1 MDTQES
7 RSALAPDDWWAN
19 WLRAHPV
26 GGALLA
32 GLLATHVTTMIGY
45 YLVGI
50 GLPELRWADFNG
62 FFLGTIAE
70 PIGSAGS
77 FFGGFTLHT
86 IDGLMFALLYAA
98 ILGLWFG
105 LGERVGRIGFYL
117 LFAFAVTASVQL
129 VGVYLVFTTLIVPA
143 LATRRLERRRLA
155 TAYGLGAAGY
165 ALGLALSLASD
176 LPPGPLIV
184 CTMTA
189 LGVALFLSFRRRIA
203 A

>member
-86 IDGLMFALLYAA
+86 VDGLMFALLYAA
-98 ILGLWFG
+98 MIRSRIPIPNTTMGGIAKGVIWGLVLGLIS
-105 LGERVGRIGFYL
+105 IGFLIPY
-117 LFAFAVTASVQL
+117 
-129 VGVYLVFTTLIVPA
+129 VYLRKNSPSGFGGGLKPFSFGKGDDAWKLPAAVLLWHFIWGALLGQMYNPSPSVSSSSAPTT
-143 LATRRLERRRLA
+143 A
-155 TAYGLGAAGY
+155 TATG
-165 ALGLALSLASD
+165 
-176 LPPGPLIV
+176 
-184 CTMTA
+184 
-189 LGVALFLSFRRRIA
+189 
-203 A
+203 